1 MTLEELIREWFIR
14 NEEIAGR
21 LARYAGQPAIFLQSA
36 PADTQKGWD
45 QKSQYP
51 RIVNA
56 VLLRADS
63 ERKRQGVLTVDFYC
77 DISSFVPEEIE
88 PVIRISL
95 KDILMQ
101 PDDGPP
107 YCFAWQRTD
116 PFELESRAVDERGDK
131 RIGGY
136 RLQFDILEFPN
147 QFMTFPDPI
156 ESLSLELKE
165 SFPDMFVMGVDQI
178 EQYRVATE
186 DNPILYCRMESYQ
199 IDHVSMALTWINC
212 KIALHII
219 APSAD
224 ARSKWVRVLSNL
236 LMLSGEAVMTDMTP
250 LRYTGVQALHN
261 ADYLLTGQILLQ
273 AQYTLPRMEQSSDPV
288 MGIVRIKEG

>member
-1 MTLEELIREWFIR
+1 MTLEELIRGWFIK

-21 LARYAGQPAIFLQSA
+21 MARYAGQPAIFLQSA
-36 PADTQKGWD
+36 PADRQTGWD

-51 RIVNA
+51 RIVNT

-77 DISSFVPEEIE
+77 DLSASIPEEIE
-88 PVIRISL
+88 PLIRTSL

-116 PFELESRAVDERGDK
+116 PFELESRSIDERGDK

-136 RLQFDILEFPN
+136 RLQFDVLEFPN
-147 QFMTFPDPI
+147 QFMTYPDPI
-156 ESLSLELKE
+156 ESLSIELKE
-165 SFPDMFVMGVDQI
+165 EFPDMFVVGIDKIDKYQ
-178 EQYRVATE
+178 VATE
-186 DNPILYCRMESYQ
+186 DNPVLYCRMESYQ
-199 IDHVSMALTWINC
+199 TDHVSMGITWINC

-224 ARSKWVRVLSNL
+224 ARSKWVRVLSNF
-236 LMLSGEAVMTDMTP
+236 LMMSGEAVMTDMTP
-250 LRYTGVQALHN
+250 LRYMGVQATQN
-261 ADYLLTGQILLQ
+261 ADYLITGQVMLQ
-273 AQYTLPRMEQSSDPV
+273 GQYTLPRYDQGSGSV
-288 MGIVRIKEG
+288 VRAVRIKEG